1 MICCCLMIWVP
12 FSAMR
17 NVHLQLPFVF
27 SFSPFFFF
35 PQSLCYYFLSPC
47 TKNNLLII
55 LVILYTLHDSLP
67 FLFEVG
73 GAKGTVSKATLHC
86 GFQHWYN
93 DIFCVTSY
101 FLYNSKCWFIIFSPA
116 TELMFSRSI
125 FQRPHEQGVILFKML
140 VSVFLHGFTCC
151 HRSMLEGIAWHLYRH
166 LYS

>member
-1 MICCCLMIWVP
+1 MFYPCVVFSFINEPSGFLNIFIHLKVFWQLASQFNCELCRKRSSPLMICCCLMIWVP

-35 PQSLCYYFLSPC
+35 SQSLFYYFLSPC

-73 GAKGTVSKATLHC
+73 GAKRHSVQSDVTL
-86 GFQHWYN
+86 W
-93 DIFCVTSY
+93 IST
-101 FLYNSKCWFIIFSPA
+101 L
-116 TELMFSRSI
+116 T
-125 FQRPHEQGVILFKML
+125 
-140 VSVFLHGFTCC
+140 
-151 HRSMLEGIAWHLYRH
+151 
-166 LYS
+166 

>member
-1 MICCCLMIWVP
+1 MIWVP

-35 PQSLCYYFLSPC
+35 PKVCFIIFCLLVQKITFWSSLLFFIPFMILSHSC
-47 TKNNLLII
+47 LKW
-55 LVILYTLHDSLP
+55 V
-67 FLFEVG
+67 EQ
-73 GAKGTVSKATLHC
+73 KGTVFKAMLHC
-86 GFQHWYN
+86 GFLHWYN